1 MQKRWYIPILLAI
14 WIVFECTV
22 SWFATCQQINYG
34 QPYDRSHENNC
45 TITAGPLISITRFT
59 IVSSADFLKKREHE
73 LVAGFTIV
81 LAISTIG
88 LWLST
93 RHLWF
98 VTKDAVDL
106 ANREFVST
114 HRPRM
119 RLKHAW
125 FTDQTTWR
133 LNGPLEI
140 NLDFVN
146 IGNTNARITWINYQS
161 LIIPTPERLPQ
172 RPPYDEFIP
181 GAIRIT
187 RFQTDADL
195 PSGVT
200 LARPVCDG
208 ILDPQ
213 EVHDVL
219 WGTRRLYLIGTIE
232 YWDRAGLRQTAFCRR
247 FTYQTYPP
255 APHDMGR
262 FEIENDPDYE
272 YED

>member
-1 MQKRWYIPILLAI
+1 MLNWRAILFFAAMLL
-14 WIVFECTV
+14 VFDE
-22 SWFATCQQINYG
+22 SYSLLSTCQPINISTANYG
-34 QPYDRSHENNC
+34 SDENHC
-45 TITAGPLISITRFT
+45 TAFGGIILGSGLTYVVHFLHNYEQELI
-59 IVSSADFLKKREHE
+59 
-73 LVAGFTIV
+73 AGFTIV
-81 LAISTIG
+81 LAVSTIG

-93 RHLWF
+93 KHLWE
-98 VTKDAVDL
+98 TTRSAVEL
-106 ANREFVST
+106 ANREFAST

-125 FTDQTTWR
+125 FTDQTAWR

-161 LIIPTPERLPQ
+161 LIIPAGQRLPQ
-172 RPPYDEFIP
+172 RPPYDEFIHE
-181 GAIRIT
+181 ATRIT
-187 RFQTDADL
+187 RFRSDADL

-213 EVHDVL
+213 EVHDIL
-219 WGTRRLYLIGTIE
+219 WGARRLFLIGTIE
-232 YWDRAGLRQTAFCRR
+232 YWDSAGLRQTAFCRR

-255 APHDMGR
+255 AVDDMGR
-262 FEIENDPDYE
+262 FEVETDPDYE